1 MKCHCCNTEY
11 NKISKLNGILYTKTY
26 KCPNCGHVYQDW
38 GKSEEW
44 VSKYYQTYRETH
56 PLPDKKLRELWSG
69 NICNFFVKS
78 CDLNNKKILEIGAY
92 DGRLISKIAK
102 YFENCELHVNDIDV
116 GAKEILEKNFSNVH
130 ICDFLDID
138 GKFDALIAIDVW
150 EHFNDVSVFYKKVIE
165 MSCEYLLLQ
174 VPVNRVINPDDV
186 EFLPHY
192 HNPSPD
198 SFASFW
204 SKDFDLISY
213 GITTR
218 GRSASGDILNGFSAH
233 GPELLCVFKKRFNP
247 VWSQKDSRFI

>member
-56 PLPDKKLRELWSG
+56 PLPDEKLRELWSG

-78 CDLNNKKILEIGAY
+78 CDLDNKKILEIGAY
-92 DGRLISKIAK
+92 DGRLISKVGK
-102 YFENCELHVNDIDV
+102 YFKNCELHVNDIDT
-116 GAKEILEKNFSNVH
+116 GAKKTLEQKFSNVH
-130 ICDFLDID
+130 ICNFLDIE

-150 EHFNDVSVFYKKVIE
+150 EHFNDVSLFYKKVME

-174 VPVNRVINPDDV
+174 VPVHRAVNPDNV

-192 HNPSPD
+192 HNPSPN

-213 GITTR
+213 GVTKR
-218 GRSASGDILNGFSAH
+218 GRSSECGDILNGFSAH

-247 VWSQKDSRFI
+247 IL